1 MKDFLKYTLATI
13 VGVIAS
19 VLLLT
24 FVAVM
29 GLLGIASAG
38 STQTVTTD
46 NSLLMLDL
54 DGTLVERSESS
65 PLDYIYAQ
73 LTGDDEPGYGLD
85 EILDAIDKARTDSNI
100 RGIYL
105 QAGTLDAQPA
115 SLEAIRH
122 ALTEFKDS
130 GKFVVAYADN
140 YEQPLYYVS
149 SVADEVILNPK
160 GMLDLHGMS
169 GQVVLYRDLM
179 DKLGI
184 RMEIFKVGTFKSA
197 VEPYTLDHISD
208 ANREQIN
215 AYMGSIWSRMTE
227 DMAASRGLT
236 AERIDGL
243 ADSGLAFGPA
253 EETVR
258 CGLVDTLMYKND
270 VRDHLKLR
278 LGKDKDDDLVMYSI
292 HEMQSTVTST
302 TKDNSSKGIIAVYYA
317 TGEIDGTIIM
327 SGSKGIVSDKVVSDI
342 RRLQEDDDV
351 RAVVLRVNSPGG
363 SAYGSEQI
371 WHALSQLKKDKPL
384 VVSMGDYAASGGY
397 YISCVAD
404 SIVAEPTTLTGS
416 IGIFGMMPD
425 FSGLTDK
432 LGINIDAVKTNRY
445 GDMGNPFRSMTDGEK
460 AMMQRYVN
468 DGYDLFLTRCS
479 DGRNMTKEDI
489 DKIAQGRVWTGS
501 MALQLGLVD
510 KLGGLDDAIS
520 MARNMS
526 GAEQCTVMSYP
537 EPEDDMLS
545 LLLGS
550 GKYIRQRI
558 AGSGI
563 KGDAARLYG
572 DIRALSGIGSLDRLQ
587 ARMPFDVRIK

>member
-1 MKDFLKYTLATI
+1 MKDFLKHTLATI
-13 VGVIAS
+13 VGVIAA
-19 VLLLT
+19 VLILT
-24 FVAVM
+24 FAAVM
-29 GLLGIASAG
+29 GLLGMASSG

-54 DGTLVERSESS
+54 DGTLVERDESTL
-65 PLDYIYAQ
+65 LDYFYAQ
-73 LTGDDEPGYGLD
+73 LTGDDETAYGLD
-85 EILDAIDKARTDSNI
+85 EILGAIDRARTDSNI

-105 QAGTLDAQPA
+105 QAGTFDAQPA

-122 ALTEFKDS
+122 ALVKFKDS
-130 GKFVVAYADN
+130 GKFIVAYADN
-140 YEQPLYYVS
+140 YEQSLYYVS

-160 GMLDLHGMS
+160 GMLDLHGLAGEVM
-169 GQVVLYRDLM
+169 LYRDLM

-208 ANREQIN
+208 ANREQID
-215 AYMGSIWSRMTE
+215 AYMGAMWKRMTE

-236 AERIDGL
+236 AERIDEL

-258 CGLVDTLMYKND
+258 CGLVDTLMYKID
-270 VRDHLKLR
+270 VRDHLKSR
-278 LGKDKDDDLVMYSI
+278 LGKDKDDDLVMYDI
-292 HEMQSTVTST
+292 YEMQNTVAG
-302 TKDNSSKGIIAVYYA
+302 TKDKSGNVIAVYYA
-317 TGEIDGTIIM
+317 AGEIDGTYIM
-327 SGSKGIVSDKVVSDI
+327 GGGNGIVSDKVVRDI
-342 RRLQEDDDV
+342 RRLQEDDNV

-371 WHALSQLKKDKPL
+371 WHALSQLKEKKPL

-432 LGINIDAVKTNRY
+432 LGINIDAVTTNRY
-445 GDMGNPFRSMTDGEK
+445 GDMGNPFRRMTEGEK

-479 DGRNMTKEDI
+479 DGRHMTKEDI
-489 DKIAQGRVWTGS
+489 DKVAQGRVWTGD
-501 MALQLGLVD
+501 MALRLGLVD
-510 KLGGLDDAIS
+510 KLGGLDEAIS
-520 MARNMS
+520 MAKSMS
-526 GAEQCTVMSYP
+526 GAEQYTVMSYP
-537 EPEDDMLS
+537 EPEDDMMS
-545 LLLGS
+545 LILGS

-563 KGDAARLYG
+563 KGDAARLYD
-572 DIRALSGIGSLDRLQ
+572 DIKALGGIGSLDRLQ

>member
-278 LGKDKDDDLVMYSI
+278 K
-292 HEMQSTVTST
+292 
-302 TKDNSSKGIIAVYYA
+302 
-317 TGEIDGTIIM
+317 TGE
-327 SGSKGIVSDKVVSDI
+327 
-342 RRLQEDDDV
+342 
-351 RAVVLRVNSPGG
+351 
-363 SAYGSEQI
+363 
-371 WHALSQLKKDKPL
+371 
-384 VVSMGDYAASGGY
+384 
-397 YISCVAD
+397 
-404 SIVAEPTTLTGS
+404 
-416 IGIFGMMPD
+416 
-425 FSGLTDK
+425 
-432 LGINIDAVKTNRY
+432 
-445 GDMGNPFRSMTDGEK
+445 
-460 AMMQRYVN
+460 AMV
-468 DGYDLFLTRCS
+468 FIHVT
-479 DGRNMTKEDI
+479 
-489 DKIAQGRVWTGS
+489 
-501 MALQLGLVD
+501 
-510 KLGGLDDAIS
+510 
-520 MARNMS
+520 
-526 GAEQCTVMSYP
+526 
-537 EPEDDMLS
+537 
-545 LLLGS
+545 
-550 GKYIRQRI
+550 
-558 AGSGI
+558 
-563 KGDAARLYG
+563 
-572 DIRALSGIGSLDRLQ
+572 
-587 ARMPFDVRIK
+587 

>member
-1 MKDFLKYTLATI
+1 MKDFLKHTLATI
-13 VGVIAS
+13 VGVIAA
-19 VLLLT
+19 VLILT
-24 FVAVM
+24 FAAVM
-29 GLLGIASAG
+29 GLLGMASSG

-46 NSLLMLDL
+46 DSLLMLDL
-54 DGTLVERSESS
+54 DGTLVERDESTL
-65 PLDYIYAQ
+65 LDYFYAQ
-73 LTGDDEPGYGLD
+73 LTGDDETAYGLD
-85 EILDAIDKARTDSNI
+85 EILGAIDRARTDSNI

-105 QAGTLDAQPA
+105 QAGTFDAQPA

-122 ALTEFKDS
+122 ALVKFKDS
-130 GKFVVAYADN
+130 GKFIVAYADN
-140 YEQPLYYVS
+140 YEQSLYYVS

-160 GMLDLHGMS
+160 GMLDLHGLAGEVM
-169 GQVVLYRDLM
+169 LYRDLM

-208 ANREQIN
+208 ANREQID
-215 AYMGSIWSRMTE
+215 AYMGAMWSRMTE

-236 AERIDGL
+236 AERVDEL

-258 CGLVDTLMYKND
+258 CGLVDTLMYKID
-270 VRDHLKLR
+270 VRDHLKSR
-278 LGKDKDDDLVMYSI
+278 LGKDKDDDLVMYDI
-292 HEMQSTVTST
+292 YEMQNTVAG
-302 TKDNSSKGIIAVYYA
+302 TKDKSGNIIAVYYA
-317 TGEIDGTIIM
+317 AGEIDGTYIM
-327 SGSKGIVSDKVVSDI
+327 GGGNGIVSDKVVRDI
-342 RRLQEDDDV
+342 RRLQEDDNV

-371 WHALSQLKKDKPL
+371 WHALSQLKEEKPL

-432 LGINIDAVKTNRY
+432 LGINIDAVTTNHY
-445 GDMGNPFRSMTDGEK
+445 GDMGNPFRRMTEGEK

-479 DGRNMTKEDI
+479 DGRHMTKEDI
-489 DKIAQGRVWTGS
+489 DKVAQGRVWTGD
-501 MALQLGLVD
+501 MALRLGLVD
-510 KLGGLDDAIS
+510 KLGGLDEAIS
-520 MARNMS
+520 MAKSMS
-526 GAEQCTVMSYP
+526 GAEQYTVMSYP
-537 EPEDDMLS
+537 EPEDDMMS
-545 LLLGS
+545 LILGS

-563 KGDAARLYG
+563 KGDAARLYD
-572 DIRALSGIGSLDRLQ
+572 DIKALGGIGSLDRLQ